1 MPPIL
6 REVIDPLNVLILWRG
21 SPLVWESCRQPFTTL
36 SSAESELVSM
46 VHSIQLTES
55 LQSLIDELL
64 GEDSTMSLLGDNA
77 AAVRA
82 FDNAG
87 VVSGTTTYV

>member
-1 MPPIL
+1 
-6 REVIDPLNVLILWRG
+6 
-21 SPLVWESCRQPFTTL
+21 
-36 SSAESELVSM
+36 M